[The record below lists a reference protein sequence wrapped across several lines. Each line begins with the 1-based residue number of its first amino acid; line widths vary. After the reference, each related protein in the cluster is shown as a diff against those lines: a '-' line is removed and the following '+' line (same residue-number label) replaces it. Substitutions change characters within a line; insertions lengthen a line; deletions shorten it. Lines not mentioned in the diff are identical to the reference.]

1 MLVRD
6 SGGCSALHKAAQNGH
21 TELVSYILQQGEAVH
36 DVHGGRNATKNSL
49 KKTGFHFLKCL
60 RIIFLNRFI
69 FIIKG
74 KLLYRTFEPMKTA

>member
-36 DVHGGRNATKNSL
+36 DVHGGRNATK
-49 KKTGFHFLKCL
+49 KTGFHFLKCL
-60 RIIFLNRFI
+60 RILFLNTFI
-69 FIIKG
+69 FIIFYNKT
-74 KLLYRTFEPMKTA
+74 LCRTFEPMKTA

>member
-49 KKTGFHFLKCL
+49 KK
-60 RIIFLNRFI
+60 NRFSFPEMFKNYI
-69 FIIKG
+69 FKQVY
-74 KLLYRTFEPMKTA
+74 LHY